1 MDSDGNYSCCY
12 QWIWS
17 CCNLRLGPVSLEC
30 IKTPSQHWRW
40 MTCIHFITQPELFTQ
55 MLISLSV
62 LISLKGSEQTCS
74 LWIQLYC
81 TWNLVFMWLKLI
93 LIIVK
98 MIFYPTQDHIFC
110 VLVHFLTVVHWLVA
124 YGEDNHWQKNALD
137 RLRKWNT
144 KRVCPV
150 CDEWHYLYPSWERV
164 LIASEWNLSVSD

>member
-1 MDSDGNYSCCY
+1 
-12 QWIWS
+12 
-17 CCNLRLGPVSLEC
+17 
-30 IKTPSQHWRW
+30 
-40 MTCIHFITQPELFTQ
+40 MTCIHFITQPELLTQ

-74 LWIQLYC
+74 LRIQLYC

-124 YGEDNHWQKNALD
+124 YGEDNH
-137 RLRKWNT
+137 
-144 KRVCPV
+144 
-150 CDEWHYLYPSWERV
+150 
-164 LIASEWNLSVSD
+164 